1 MTVLDS
7 VITFIVRI
15 AVLTVKSVVPHPD
28 IRPCFSIAKFNAEN
42 ISNVKKYFKRSEN

>member
-28 IRPCFSIAKFNAEN
+28 IRPCFSIAKFNAKN
-42 ISNVKKYFKRSEN
+42 ISNVEKYFKQ